1 MPMSPIGTPDSP
13 LRVAVVGSGPSG
25 FYAADHLFKQADLTV
40 KVDLFERLPTP
51 YGLVRGGVAP
61 DHPKIKSVTR
71 TYEKIAAR
79 TGFRFLGNV
88 EIGRDL
94 SIDELR
100 QHYHAV
106 VIAVGAQS
114 DRALGIAGED
124 LPGSHAATEFVG
136 WYNGHPDYQ
145 HYHFDLSAERAV
157 VIGVGNVAMDVA
169 RILSRTCDE
178 LAQTDIAD
186 GALAALDASRV
197 REVILVGR
205 RGPAQAA
212 FTPAELGEL
221 GELAEADVF
230 VAPEDAALDPLSA
243 AWLATADDRDAEKNV
258 ALLAE
263 YAQRAPH
270 GKPRRVV
277 LRFLASPVEI
287 VGTDRVEGI
296 RLVKNVLVAK
306 PDGSLAAQ
314 ATDQSEVIPCGL
326 VFRSV
331 GYKGVALPGLPFD
344 PKAGVIPHHR
354 GRVIDADHV
363 YVTGWIKRGPSGIIG
378 TNRPDSVETVESL
391 LEDLRAGALTLP
403 TPPSAA
409 AIDALLAE
417 RGVSVVSFA
426 DWQRLDKL
434 EQEAGALAGR
444 PRRKLTSVASMLD
457 ALGKPATR
465 PKG

>member
-1 MPMSPIGTPDSP
+1 
-13 LRVAVVGSGPSG
+13 
-25 FYAADHLFKQADLTV
+25 
-40 KVDLFERLPTP
+40 RLPTP

-124 LPGSHAATEFVG
+124 LTGSHAATEFVG